1 MAGRH
6 VRDQWTSYVCAKNS
20 GRFRREQHHI
30 LCPILAQLSWQ
41 QIFCQRDTWKRKDTT
56 KSIVTRAICVAN
68 YTSLN
73 FGRKIEMIAAFRV
86 CMRYALRI
94 RLLDVHATF
103 VEYFF
108 FFYFLNVCYCDIRCL
123 IVVHVHRWKSIWIL
137 IKSCLYA
144 KSTTKSTN
152 SRSSYSEACYMGAD
166 SVMSEHTINQ
176 SNLVVCNWFI
186 ALMPL
191 LTIILCKRQ
200 HDGV

>member
-108 FFYFLNVCYCDIRCL
+108 SSIPWTFATAILDAWLWCTCIVENLFGYWSNHVSMQSRRQNQRILEVRIVKRVIWALIRWCQN
-123 IVVHVHRWKSIWIL
+123 I
-137 IKSCLYA
+137 
-144 KSTTKSTN
+144 
-152 SRSSYSEACYMGAD
+152 
-166 SVMSEHTINQ
+166 Q
-176 SNLVVCNWFI
+176 
-186 ALMPL
+186 
-191 LTIILCKRQ
+191 
-200 HDGV
+200 